1 MTVRLGLSVEG
12 ASEREFVRRVLAP
25 HLAGRGVLAVP
36 VDMRGRISLDRLRPL
51 LPRLLGSFDVVSTL
65 YDFYGFER
73 RPTPDVAALE
83 TAIAGL
89 VDAPQR
95 GRLLPYVQQYE
106 FEALLFAVP
115 EQTASWLEAPNHVAA
130 AMHQVVRQCG
140 GPEEINDSP
149 QTSPSHRLL
158 QWMPRYRKPLHGPQ
172 IIELVGLPIIRAQC
186 PRFDAWV
193 TRLEQLGRG
202 PTA

>member
-25 HLAGRGVLAVP
+25 HLAGR
-36 VDMRGRISLDRLRPL
+36 
-51 LPRLLGSFDVVSTL
+51 
-65 YDFYGFER
+65 
-73 RPTPDVAALE
+73 
-83 TAIAGL
+83 
-89 VDAPQR
+89 
-95 GRLLPYVQQYE
+95 
-106 FEALLFAVP
+106 
-115 EQTASWLEAPNHVAA
+115 
-130 AMHQVVRQCG
+130 
-140 GPEEINDSP
+140 EEINDSP

-158 QWMPRYRKPLHGPQ
+158 QWMPRYRKPLQGPP

-186 PRFDAWV
+186 PRLDAWV